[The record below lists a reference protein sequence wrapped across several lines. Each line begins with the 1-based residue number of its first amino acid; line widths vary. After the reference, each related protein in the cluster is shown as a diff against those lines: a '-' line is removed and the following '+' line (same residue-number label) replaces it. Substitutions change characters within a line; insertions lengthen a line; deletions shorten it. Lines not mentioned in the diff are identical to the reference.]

1 MIISEKN
8 AKKRLK
14 NNILSLSQEAK
25 KAKLLNKDVINA
37 TAGMFFDDNNNLYSF
52 DVVKKA
58 LDNLSY
64 EAMFAY
70 SDTVGPDKFKDAII
84 KWVFDENINS
94 FKDNYIEVVATPG
107 GSGALSLTY
116 TQYLKAGDSVILPN
130 VMWETYMVYAK
141 ERDLGFLKYDLFN
154 ENGKFS
160 FNSLREKIDQLSDQE
175 NVVIV
180 INDPCHN
187 PTGFCMSD
195 EEYDKLVDLLNSYS
209 RNIVLIM
216 DMAYFDYYSKDG
228 SIIRSRYAKL
238 AKLNENILTIFAF
251 SGSKTFGLY
260 GLRVGAAI
268 CASKDKKEVECF
280 KTAFEFS
287 ARANWSSVSTLGM
300 EIVSSIINN
309 EDNYNK
315 FKLELN
321 NVSNSLVERSKAF
334 VEESKRVG
342 LKHLPFKCG
351 FFVCIPSDHPNEV
364 MNKLHEKDVYIVAT
378 RTCLRVAICG
388 INKEECKRLP
398 ILIKEAIDEIDG

>member
-8 AKKRLK
+8 ANKKLK
-14 NNILSLSQEAK
+14 NNILSLSQMAK
-25 KAKLLNKDVINA
+25 KAKTLNSNVINA
-37 TAGMFFDDNNNLYSF
+37 TVGMFFDDNNKLYSF
-52 DVVKKA
+52 DVVKNA
-58 LDNLSY
+58 IDNLSY
-64 EAMFAY
+64 ESMFAY
-70 SDTVGPDKFKDAII
+70 SDTVGPEKFKKAIL
-84 KWVFDENINS
+84 KWVFEDKIKAFENS
-94 FKDNYIEVVATPG
+94 YLEVVATPG
-107 GSGALSLTY
+107 GSGALSLSY
-116 TQYLKAGDSVILPN
+116 TTYLKPGDSIIIPN

-141 ERDLGFLKYDLFN
+141 ERDLGYLKYTLFN
-154 ENGKFS
+154 ENGE
-160 FNSLREKIDQLSDQE
+160 FNFDSLKQKIDELTHQE
-175 NVVIV
+175 NVVII

-195 EEYDKLVDLLNSYS
+195 DEYDKLVELLNSYT

-228 SIIRSRYAKL
+228 SLIRERYAKL
-238 AKLNENILTIFAF
+238 SKLNENILTIFAF

-268 CASKDKKEVECF
+268 CVSKNQKEVECF

-300 EIVSSIINN
+300 EIVSSIINE
-309 EDNYNK
+309 EDNYDK
-315 FKLELN
+315 FKLELAG
-321 NVSNSLVERSKAF
+321 VSNALEERSKVF

-364 MNKLHEKDVYIVAT
+364 MNKLHEKDAYIVAT

-388 INKEECKRLP
+388 INKDECKRLP
-398 ILIKEAIDEIDG
+398 TLIKEALDEIDG

>member
-8 AKKRLK
+8 ANKKLK
-14 NNILSLSQEAK
+14 NNILSLSQKAK
-25 KAKLLNKDVINA
+25 KAKLLNSNVINA

-70 SDTVGPDKFKDAII
+70 SDTVGPDKFKEAVI
-84 KWVFDENINS
+84 KWVFADNINS

-116 TQYLKAGDSVILPN
+116 TQYLKAGDCIILPS

-141 ERDLGFLKYDLFN
+141 ERDLGYLKYSLFD
-154 ENGKFS
+154 ENGGFS
-160 FNSLREKIDQLSDQE
+160 FNSLKEKIDQLSNQD
-175 NVVIV
+175 NVVII

-228 SIIRSRYAKL
+228 SLIRNRYAKL

-251 SGSKTFGLY
+251 SSSKTFGLY

-268 CASKDKKEVECF
+268 CASKNKEEVDCF

-300 EIVSSIINN
+300 EIVANIINVEEN
-309 EDNYNK
+309 LSL
-315 FKLELN
+315 FKLELA
-321 NVSNSLVERSKAF
+321 NVSHSLVERSKAF
-334 VEESKRVG
+334 IEESKRVG

-351 FFVCIPSDHPNEV
+351 FFVCIPSEHPNEV

-378 RTCLRVAICG
+378 RTCLRVAICA
-388 INKEECKRLP
+388 INIEECRRLP
-398 ILIKEAIDEIDG
+398 SLIKEVIDLFDR

>member
-8 AKKRLK
+8 ANKKLK
-14 NNILSLSQEAK
+14 NNILSLSQMAK
-25 KAKLLNKDVINA
+25 KAKSLNNNVINA
-37 TAGMFFDDNNNLYSF
+37 TVGMFYDDENKLYSF
-52 DVVKKA
+52 DIVKEVVN
-58 LDNLSY
+58 NLAY
-64 EAMFAY
+64 ESMFAY
-70 SDTVGPDKFKDAII
+70 SDTVGPEKFKQAII
-84 KWVFDENINS
+84 KWVFADKIDS

-116 TQYLKAGDSVILPN
+116 TTYLKPGDSVILPN

-141 ERDLGFLKYDLFN
+141 ERDLGYLKYDLFN
-154 ENGKFS
+154 EKGEFS
-160 FNSLREKIDQLSDQE
+160 FDSLKEKIDELSHQE
-175 NVVIV
+175 NVVII

-195 EEYDKLVDLLNSYS
+195 EEYDKLVDLLNSYN

-238 AKLNENILTIFAF
+238 SNLNENILTIFAF

-300 EIVSSIINN
+300 EIVSSIINDQ
-309 EDNYNK
+309 DNYNR

-321 NVSNSLVERSKAF
+321 NVSNLLEERSKVF
-334 VEESKRVG
+334 IEESKRVG

-398 ILIKEAIDEIDG
+398 ILIKEAIDAID